1 MSTNRNAQ
9 ILYLQSECLLK
20 YTQRKNKSLKECSL
34 IFHKYHIFEY
44 ISDCYG
50 FLRFYDINYIVEYID
65 EKIENDIVYSKE
77 SLCLFNGVNKEYCM
91 HNLVSMVVE
100 KLHARYPQ
108 NSEIDLI
115 SEFSQS
121 RTYVLLFDSETGLW
135 KEGPD
140 YILSLYTKE
149 KCKNKVK

>member
-1 MSTNRNAQ
+1 MSTNRKAQ

-20 YTQRKNKSLKECSL
+20 YSQRKNKFLKECFL
-34 IFHKYHIFEY
+34 IFQKYHIFEY

-50 FLRFYDINYIVEYID
+50 FLHFYDINYIVEYID
-65 EKIENDIVYSKE
+65 KKIENDIIYSKE
-77 SLCLFNGVNKEYCM
+77 NLCLFNDVNKEYCM

-100 KLHARYPQ
+100 KLHTRYPQ
-108 NSEIDLI
+108 YSETDLM

-121 RTYVLLFDSETGLW
+121 RTYALLFDSETGLW

-140 YILSLYTKE
+140 YIISLYEKE
-149 KCKNKVK
+149 RKNRN